1 MAKLKEILSNIASA
15 IKEKNP
21 SAPQAFDTTQFVRY
35 IEEIPAGQPVPD
47 YLCFTAK
54 TPNASLKMLKHG
66 TMTLVFDLE
75 TSTDGMNF
83 TSWDPLTETKH
94 FPNIG
99 NKLYIRGN
107 NVKFGESNNTYMN
120 FDTTGRFDVS
130 GNIHSLL

>member
-54 TPNASLKMLKHG
+54 DPNASLKMLKHG

-83 TSWDPLTETKH
+83 TAWDPLTETKH

-107 NVKFGESNNTYMN
+107 NVKFGESDNTYMN